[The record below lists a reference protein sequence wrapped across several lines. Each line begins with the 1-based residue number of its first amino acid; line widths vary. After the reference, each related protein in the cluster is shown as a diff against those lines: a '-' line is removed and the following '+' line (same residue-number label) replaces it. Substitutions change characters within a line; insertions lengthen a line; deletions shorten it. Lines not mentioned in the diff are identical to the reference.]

1 MRLLPKLP
9 ALPRSWASRSSC
21 RWVMGCRVIFT
32 PPISITSS
40 GCKAQMDLRL
50 PLMNSPP
57 EDSVSRMVQLPSS
70 YRVRTQW
77 FRDMVGTSST
87 TSQLLLLPMTF
98 SQWVMGS
105 LVPSAMVSQAQI
117 SGARRKNSRGFT
129 ARNKIKNAR
138 AGAT

>member
-1 MRLLPKLP
+1 
-9 ALPRSWASRSSC
+9 
-21 RWVMGCRVIFT
+21 
-32 PPISITSS
+32 
-40 GCKAQMDLRL
+40 MDLRL